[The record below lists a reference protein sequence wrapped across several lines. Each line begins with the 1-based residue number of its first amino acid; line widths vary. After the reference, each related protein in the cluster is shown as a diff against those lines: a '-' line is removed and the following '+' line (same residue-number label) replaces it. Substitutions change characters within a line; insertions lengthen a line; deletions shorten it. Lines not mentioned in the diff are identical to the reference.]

1 MKGLMKISAH
11 DKLSSI
17 SKAGDSGAALYTA
30 DNRAVGI
37 IIASND
43 FFTYAMSLEK
53 ILSGWD
59 AKIY

>member
-1 MKGLMKISAH
+1 MKGLLKISANE
-11 DKLSSI
+11 KISSI
-17 SKAGDSGAALYTA
+17 SKAGDSGSVLHTA